1 MKLQVYTECQNQH
14 VSMIKTYG
22 ELAKTFM
29 FQSRFQE
36 AYDNVNKGLKMV
48 QAILPQSLSEA
59 YLLYIKGEIDK
70 RNQMN
75 APQCF
80 NEALE
85 IYKKNL
91 GQEPKHPVVPMI
103 YVSLAEILLEKDEV
117 TKALEKVTEGL
128 SLLKQ
133 IYGTIRHPNQALAL
147 ETQGKIFAKQGKS
160 DLAKKSFEDALDILS
175 KAFGEDNKHEITTRI
190 KKSKEML

>member
-22 ELAKTFM
+22 ELARTFM
-29 FQSRFQE
+29 FQSKFQE
-36 AYDNVNKGLKMV
+36 AYENMEKGLEMV

-59 YLLYIKGEIDK
+59 YLLYIKGEIDR
-70 RNQMN
+70 RNQIN
-75 APQCF
+75 SLQFF

-91 GQEPKHPVVPMI
+91 GQEPKHPVIPMI
-103 YVSLAEILLEKDEV
+103 YVSLAKLLLEKDELN
-117 TKALEKVTEGL
+117 KALEKVTDGL
-128 SLLKQ
+128 SLLKK
-133 IYGTIRHPNQALAL
+133 IYGTIKHPNYALAL
-147 ETQGKIFAKQGKS
+147 ETEGAIFAKQGKS
-160 DLAKKSFEDALDILS
+160 DEAKKSLEAALDILS
-175 KAFGEDNKHEITTRI
+175 KAFGEDNKHETTTRI